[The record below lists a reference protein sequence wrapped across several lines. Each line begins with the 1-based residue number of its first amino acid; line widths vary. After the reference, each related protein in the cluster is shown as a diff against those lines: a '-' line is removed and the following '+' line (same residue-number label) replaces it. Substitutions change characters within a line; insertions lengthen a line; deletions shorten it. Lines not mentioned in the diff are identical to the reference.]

1 LITLAVTGDDVMAWL
16 IGTIIVIAII
26 WFMIV
31 SPGFRFFAIGLVVLG
46 AFGIY
51 ALIQNSEKQ
60 TAERQQQRAQ
70 QERWTTSAIKTDE
83 ISLKDV
89 SLKKGSLYWT
99 LKGVVSNNS
108 QFDLGSIMFLVT
120 IQDCSNGGNC
130 RIIGQETA
138 KTSVGFSDK
147 PLVPA
152 GQLRSFETYSMEF
165 KNMPPAAN
173 PTWEYKVTEIRAVR

>member
-120 IQDCSNGGNC
+120 IQDCSN
-130 RIIGQETA
+130 A